1 MLKLKRKQNAIIY
14 KDQFGN
20 EYPDM
25 VVIATSVVIDYA
37 NKLLTA
43 VVKYYKD
50 ENSTDQSPLM
60 ESTFVWD
67 SVGRTPF
74 QVIEVNGLQEIVPID
89 WATFMATNTDRAE
102 WKNIIVDVGRVPFDN
117 LSAGL
122 DISVEGFGFVQNQ
135 IGLTW
140 KELMLFLPIHSQFK
154 DVKFLDEVF
163 EYAI

>member
-1 MLKLKRKQNAIIY
+1 MLKLKRKTNAIIY

-25 VVIATSVVIDYA
+25 VIVATSVVIDYA
-37 NKLLTA
+37 NKVLTA

-50 ENSTDQSPLM
+50 ENSLNQSPLM
-60 ESTFVWD
+60 ESTFIWD
-67 SVGRTPF
+67 NVGRMPID
-74 QVIEVNGLQEIVPID
+74 VDGNPID

-102 WKNIIVDVGRVPFDN
+102 WKNIIADVGRVPFDN

-163 EYAI
+163 EYENN

>member
-1 MLKLKRKQNAIIY
+1 MLKLKRKTNAIIY

-25 VVIATSVVIDYA
+25 VIVATSVVIDYA
-37 NKLLTA
+37 NKVLTS

-50 ENSTDQSPLM
+50 ENSLNQSPLM
-60 ESTFVWD
+60 ESTFIWD
-67 SVGRTPF
+67 NVGRTP
-74 QVIEVNGLQEIVPID
+74 VDVDGNPID

-102 WKNIIVDVGRVPFDN
+102 WKNIIADVGRVPFDN
-117 LSAGL
+117 ISAGL
-122 DISVEGFGFVQNQ
+122 DISVGGFVFVQNQ

-163 EYAI
+163 EYENN

>member
-25 VVIATSVVIDYA
+25 VIVATSVVIDYA
-37 NKLLTA
+37 NKILTA

-50 ENSTDQSPLM
+50 DESLNQSPLM
-60 ESTFVWD
+60 ESTFIWD
-67 SVGRTPF
+67 NVGRTPID
-74 QVIEVNGLQEIVPID
+74 VEGNPID
-89 WATFMATNTDRAE
+89 WATFMATVPRET
-102 WKNIIVDVGRVPFDN
+102 WKDYIQDVGRVPFDN

-135 IGLTW
+135 VGQAW
-140 KELMLFLPIHSQFK
+140 KELMLFLPIHGNFQG
-154 DVKFLDEVF
+154 VKFLDEVF
-163 EYAI
+163 EYVN